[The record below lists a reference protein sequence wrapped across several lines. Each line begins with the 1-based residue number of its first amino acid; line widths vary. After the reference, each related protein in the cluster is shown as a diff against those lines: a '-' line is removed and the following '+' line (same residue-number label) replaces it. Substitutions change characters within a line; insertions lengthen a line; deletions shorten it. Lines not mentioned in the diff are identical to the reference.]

1 MTPDEERK
9 LAWEN
14 IVLSLLMDALQEIEE
29 EMKDDAK
36 SNQ

>member
-14 IVLSLLMDALQEIEE
+14 VVLSLLMDALQKIEE
-29 EMKDDAK
+29 ELKDDAK
-36 SNQ
+36 SN